1 MKLNIMRSPCP
12 ARSISWRGSRRPCVK
27 TAWASG
33 QSVQK
38 WPGRKGVIKIPYVN
52 VPNDLSKVK
61 TKLAFNLTKR
71 QLVCFGI
78 AAAVGV
84 PSYLLARSSIG
95 NTGAMFLMMAVAL
108 PAFLLAMY
116 EKDGLPLEKVVR
128 NIIRARFLRPGVRP
142 YRTENIYAP
151 FTHRGAAGKEDAI
164 AESKKSKARPR
175 KGR

>member
-1 MKLNIMRSPCP
+1 MS
-12 ARSISWRGSRRPCVK
+12 RG
-27 TAWASG
+27 
-33 QSVQK
+33 
-38 WPGRKGVIKIPYVN
+38 GRAGKEVIKIPYVN

-95 NTGAMFLMMAVAL
+95 NTGAMFFMMAVAL

-116 EKDGLPLEKVVR
+116 EKDGLPFEKVVR
-128 NIIRARFLRPGVRP
+128 NIIRAKFLRPGIRA

-151 FTHRGAAGKEDAI
+151 FAGPGAGKEDVI
-164 AESKKSKARPR
+164 EKHKGKKRSRR
-175 KGR
+175 QG

>member
-1 MKLNIMRSPCP
+1 MS
-12 ARSISWRGSRRPCVK
+12 
-27 TAWASG
+27 
-33 QSVQK
+33 
-38 WPGRKGVIKIPYVN
+38 KIPYVN

-61 TKLAFNLTKR
+61 TKLAFNL
-71 QLVCFGI
+71 
-78 AAAVGV
+78 
-84 PSYLLARSSIG
+84 LARSSIG
-95 NTGAMFLMMAVAL
+95 NTGAMFFMMAVAL